1 MSVVVS
7 VPAGE
12 YDLRAEILAFAEAL
26 LRVAG
31 RADSELSLSLVGDS
45 EIAELNAAHRSRS
58 GPTDVLSFSLLEGD
72 HADFRGSMLG
82 DVVIGLDVAR
92 RQAEEQGVPLAEEL
106 QRLLV
111 HGFLHLLGHDH
122 EVPEEARRMRV
133 AEERL
138 WREVAS

>member
-1 MSVVVS
+1 MSVIVS

-12 YDLRAEILAFAEAL
+12 DALHNDLSAFAEAM
-26 LRVAG
+26 LRVADRG
-31 RADSELSLSLVGDS
+31 QSELSLSLVDDS
-45 EIAELNAAHRSRS
+45 EIAELNAAHRCRT

-72 HADFRGSMLG
+72 HADFRGEMLG
-82 DVVIGLDVAR
+82 DVVIGLGVAR
-92 RQAEEQGVPLAEEL
+92 RQAEERGVPLIEEL

-122 EVPEEARRMRV
+122 EVPEEAQRMRV
-133 AEERL
+133 EEERL